1 MFLCNGEFFL
11 HFSIVYLVAKVIV
24 VLSFFSDRLLGQ

>member
-1 MFLCNGEFFL
+1 MFICNGEFFYI
-11 HFSIVYLVAKVIV
+11 FFIVYLVAKVIV